1 MKRLLS
7 LFLILCCSTQ
17 AAGLFDDFTS
27 VNAQVRAKLGLA
39 ATDTVTISDTV
50 IHQFAREALLTNNV
64 NFQGTVKRDTLYP
77 SYFQNTYELDSLTA
91 EVISVF
97 WQKQDSF
104 KSLIYLPKNQWYE
117 QKVELLKGKTGYEL
131 RPSFYDVEIIDS
143 ATVLLVL
150 FPTPV
155 IPVDSTFIVSYVSF
169 TPDIGTTT
177 SLSALRRGL
186 KVAVCNYTAYL
197 CALHLSSPKA
207 EMLYRDFIFSI
218 GGMKNVAPAP

>member
-1 MKRLLS
+1 MKRLLFM
-7 LFLILCCSTQ
+7 FLILCCSTQ
-17 AAGLFDDFTS
+17 AAGLFEDFTS
-27 VNAQVRAKLGLA
+27 VNAQIRGKLGLA
-39 ATDTVTISDTV
+39 ATDTMTISDTV
-50 IHQFAREALLTNNV
+50 IHQFTREALLTINV
-64 NFQGTVKRDTLYP
+64 NFQGTIKRDTLYP
-77 SYFQNTYELDSLTA
+77 TFNQNTYALDSLTA

-117 QKVELLKGKTGYEL
+117 QKVKLLKGKKGFEL

-143 ATVLLVL
+143 STVLLVL

-155 IPVDSTFIVSYVSF
+155 IVLDSTFIVSYLSF
-169 TPDIGTTT
+169 TPDIRNTT
-177 SLSALRRGL
+177 SLSALRRSL
-186 KVAVCNYTAYL
+186 QVAVVNLTAYL

-207 EMLYRDFIFSI
+207 EMLYRDFLFSI

>member
-1 MKRLLS
+1 MKRLLFI
-7 LFLILCCSTQ
+7 LLLLCCSTQ

-50 IHQFAREALLTNNV
+50 IHQFAREALLTINV

-77 SYFQNTYELDSLTA
+77 SYYQNTYQLDSLTA
-91 EVISVF
+91 EVISV
-97 WQKQDSF
+97 WWENKDSL

-117 QKVELLKGKTGYEL
+117 QKVKLLKGKKGFEL

-150 FPTPV
+150 YPTPV
-155 IPVDSTFIVSYVSF
+155 IPVDSTFIVSYVAL
-169 TPDIGTTT
+169 TANIRTTA
-177 SLSALRRGL
+177 SLSIRRNL
-186 KVAVCNYTAYL
+186 QLAVVNYTAYL
-197 CALHLSSPKA
+197 CALHLSSPKV
-207 EMLYRDFIFSI
+207 ETLYRDFLFSI

>member
-1 MKRLLS
+1 MKRLLV
-7 LFLILCCSTQ
+7 LFLILCSGAQ
-17 AAGLFDDFTS
+17 GAGLFDDFTS

-50 IHQFAREALLTNNV
+50 IHQFAREALLTINV

-77 SYFQNTYELDSLTA
+77 TFYENTYQLDSLTA
-91 EVISVF
+91 EVITV
-97 WQKQDSF
+97 WWENKDSL

-117 QKVELLKGKTGYEL
+117 QKVKLLKGKKGFEV

-150 FPTPV
+150 YPTPV
-155 IPVDSTFIVSYVSF
+155 IPVDSTFIVSYVAL
-169 TPDIGTTT
+169 TANIRTTA
-177 SLSALRRGL
+177 SLSIRRNL
-186 KVAVCNYTAYL
+186 QLAVVNYTAYL
-197 CALHLSSPKA
+197 CALHLSSPKV
-207 EMLYRDFIFSI
+207 ETLYRDFMFSI

>member
-1 MKRLLS
+1 M
-7 LFLILCCSTQ
+7 FLILCCSTQ
-17 AAGLFDDFTS
+17 AAGLFEDFTS
-27 VNAQVRAKLGLA
+27 VNAQIRGKLGLA
-39 ATDTVTISDTV
+39 ATDTMTISDTV
-50 IHQFAREALLTNNV
+50 IHQFTREALLTINV
-64 NFQGTVKRDTLYP
+64 NFQGTIKRDTLYP
-77 SYFQNTYELDSLTA
+77 TFNQNTYALDSLTA

-117 QKVELLKGKTGYEL
+117 QKVKLLKGKKGFEL

-143 ATVLLVL
+143 STVLLVL

-155 IPVDSTFIVSYVSF
+155 IVLDSTFIVSYLSF
-169 TPDIGTTT
+169 TPDIRNTT
-177 SLSALRRGL
+177 SLSALRRSL
-186 KVAVCNYTAYL
+186 QVAVVNLTAYL

-207 EMLYRDFIFSI
+207 EMLYRDFLFSI

>member
-1 MKRLLS
+1 MKKLLI
-7 LFLILCCSTQ
+7 LFLALCYSTQ
-17 AAGLFDDFTS
+17 AAGLFEDFTS

-39 ATDTVTISDTV
+39 ATDTVTITDT
-50 IHQFAREALLTNNV
+50 IINQFAREALLTVNV

-77 SYFQNTYELDSLTA
+77 TFNQNTYQLDSLTA

-117 QKVELLKGKTGYEL
+117 QTVKALKGKAGFEV

-155 IPVDSTFIVSYVSF
+155 VILDSTFIVNYVSF

-177 SLSALRRGL
+177 SLSDLRRGL
-186 KVAVCNYTAYL
+186 KVAVANYTAYL

-207 EMLYRDFIFSI
+207 EMLYRDFLFSI

>member
-1 MKRLLS
+1 MKRLLV
-7 LFLILCCSTQ
+7 LFLILCSGAQ
-17 AAGLFDDFTS
+17 GAGLFDDFTS

-50 IHQFAREALLTNNV
+50 IHQFAREALLTINV

-77 SYFQNTYELDSLTA
+77 TFYENTYQLDSLAA

-97 WQKQDSF
+97 WQKEDSF

-117 QKVELLKGKTGYEL
+117 QKVKLLKGKEGFER
-131 RPSFYDVEIIDS
+131 RPSFYDVEVIDS

-150 FPTPV
+150 FPTPA
-155 IPVDSTFIVSYVSF
+155 IPVDSTFIVSYVAL
-169 TPDIGTTT
+169 TANIRTTA
-177 SLSALRRGL
+177 SLSIRRNL
-186 KVAVCNYTAYL
+186 QLAVVNYAAYL

-207 EMLYRDFIFSI
+207 EVLYRDFLFSI

>member
-1 MKRLLS
+1 MV
-7 LFLILCCSTQ
+7 LCCTTQ

-27 VNAQVRAKLGLA
+27 VDAQVRAKLGLA
-39 ATDTVTISDTV
+39 ATDTVTITDTV
-50 IHQFAREALLTNNV
+50 IHQFAREALLTVNV

-77 SYFQNTYELDSLTA
+77 TYYQNTYQLDSLTA

-104 KSLIYLPKNQWYE
+104 KSLIYLPKSQWYE
-117 QKVELLKGKTGYEL
+117 QKVNLLKGKSGFEL

-143 ATVLLVL
+143 ATILLIL

-155 IPVDSTFIVSYVSF
+155 IPIDSTFIVGYVSF
-169 TPDIGTTT
+169 TPGIGTTT

-186 KVAVCNYTAYL
+186 KIAVMSYTAYL
-197 CALHLSSPKA
+197 CAVHLSSPKA
-207 EMLYRDFIFSI
+207 EMLYRDFMFSI

>member
-1 MKRLLS
+1 MKRLLT
-7 LFLILCCSTQ
+7 LLLVLCCSTQ

-50 IHQFAREALLTNNV
+50 IHQFAREALLTINV

-77 SYFQNTYELDSLTA
+77 SYYQNTYELDSLTA
-91 EVISVF
+91 EVITVW
-97 WQKQDSF
+97 WQKADSF

-117 QKVELLKGKTGYEL
+117 QKVKLLKGKEGFEV

-155 IPVDSTFIVSYVSF
+155 IILDSTFIVSYVSF

-177 SLSALRRGL
+177 SLSDLRRGL
-186 KVAVCNYTAYL
+186 KVAVANYTAYL

-207 EMLYRDFIFSI
+207 EMLYRDFMFSI

>member
-1 MKRLLS
+1 MKKLLL
-7 LFLILCCSTQ
+7 LFLALCCSTQ
-17 AAGLFDDFTS
+17 AAGLFEDFTS

-39 ATDTVTISDTV
+39 ATDTVTITDT
-50 IHQFAREALLTNNV
+50 IINQFAREALLTVNV

-77 SYFQNTYELDSLTA
+77 TFNQNTYQLDSLTA

-117 QKVELLKGKTGYEL
+117 QTVKALKGKAGFEV

-155 IPVDSTFIVSYVSF
+155 VILDSTFIVNYVSF

-177 SLSALRRGL
+177 SLSDLRRGL
-186 KVAVCNYTAYL
+186 KVAVANYTAYL

-207 EMLYRDFIFSI
+207 EMLYRDFLFSI